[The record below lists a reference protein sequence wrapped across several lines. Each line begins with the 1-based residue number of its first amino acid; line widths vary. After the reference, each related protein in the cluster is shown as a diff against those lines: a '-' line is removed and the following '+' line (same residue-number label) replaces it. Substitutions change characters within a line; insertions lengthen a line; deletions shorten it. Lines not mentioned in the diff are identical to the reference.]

1 MLGALK
7 AEPALL
13 VTPSSQQ
20 SEQDGGLLT
29 APESLA
35 SPSETALLKLDADIG
50 SQSFRTPPLRLL

>member
-29 APESLA
+29 AQNRSLRPQKQRCSSSMPISGA
-35 SPSETALLKLDADIG
+35 NHSE
-50 SQSFRTPPLRLL
+50 RHR